1 MFLLSLT
8 LFSIVTTNYST
19 SMMDNSNAFAQ
30 ITLQEDTPNTA
41 NKINIDMTSVT
52 FAPLT
57 DSSINQLKIFVNYH
71 AIDPALVNT
80 PMAGIV
86 KVFLSDGSL
95 IKTSSI
101 LKGYV
106 VGQSGVIQF
115 ATSFNDQAIQN
126 VRAEVYMIDTSDE
139 IVSNALSVDA
149 S

>member
-1 MFLLSLT
+1 MN
-8 LFSIVTTNYST
+8 SI
-19 SMMDNSNAFAQ
+19 
-30 ITLQEDTPNTA
+30 
-41 NKINIDMTSVT
+41 T

-149 S
+149 SLTK